1 MLHRMGSKPVREL
14 IFEMGGEDNN
24 PPSMDVM
31 FYETRKKKD
40 QLVEPE
46 TIQKYEKIRELVQ
59 ADPSLTHIDVVEKCF
74 GPQKRSH
81 VVCFGGG
88 VSRKDLKGPS
98 SKKSE
103 LEARL
108 HASENRVSALEDEL
122 QKIKEM
128 LQCQGNK
135 E

>member
-1 MLHRMGSKPVREL
+1 
-14 IFEMGGEDNN
+14 
-24 PPSMDVM
+24 MDVI

-46 TIQKYEKIRELVQ
+46 TIQKYEEIREVVQ
-59 ADPSLTHIDVVEKCF
+59 ADPSLSHFDVVEKCF
-74 GPQKRSH
+74 GPQKRGH
-81 VVCFGGG
+81 VVCYGGG

-98 SKKSE
+98 SKKSV

-108 HASENRVSALEDEL
+108 LSSEEENRSLKNRVGVLEDEL

-128 LQCQGNK
+128 L
-135 E
+135 